1 MFFPNRVEEKEDTT
15 TSPEDETTSA
25 GGLNTTPAD
34 MKPHP
39 PWIKAKSSTDLVL
52 NWPATV
58 PPRGVKAKL
67 FSVQMNGVSVYSGPK
82 TEVFVPGLDPNRCYR
97 FRTSAFMPDGTG
109 WTQLSTPLEVNNCG
123 SKPITNPNINLET
136 QSTSNPETETQTT
149 FNPETDTQTTFNP
162 EVGSNSTKFI
172 HDAKHTPAQSSI
184 RKGFSNI
191 GTFIYRTR
199 VK

>member
-1 MFFPNRVEEKEDTT
+1 MFFPNRVEQKEDTT

-25 GGLNTTPAD
+25 AGFNTIPAD

-52 NWPATV
+52 TWPATV

-82 TEVFVPGLDPNRCYR
+82 TEVSVPGLDPNRCYH

-123 SKPITNPNINLET
+123 KKPIPNSNINLET
-136 QSTSNPETETQTT
+136 QSTP
-149 FNPETDTQTTFNP
+149 NPETDTPTTSNP
-162 EVGSNSTKFI
+162 GIESSYTKLI
-172 HDAKHTPAQSSI
+172 HGAEHNPARSSI
-184 RKGFSNI
+184 RQGINNI

-199 VK
+199 NKPSD